1 VNATSHGHD
10 NLWEGL
16 VDLQIKGAG
25 MTPYSRKAD
34 GRAVLR
40 SSIREFLCSEAM
52 HYLGVPTSRA
62 ASIVVSNDTTVVR
75 DKLYDGNAKHEK
87 CSVVLRVAPTFIRF
101 GTF

>member
-1 VNATSHGHD
+1 LGDGRAISLGDLLSTDATSHGHD
-10 NLWEGL
+10 NLWKGL

-25 MTPYSRKAD
+25 ITPYSRKAD

-62 ASIVVSNDTTVVR
+62 ASLVVSNDSTVVR
-75 DKLYDGNAKHEK
+75 DKLYDGN
-87 CSVVLRVAPTFIRF
+87 
-101 GTF
+101 